1 MSAPKYLDE
10 EGMKKITQLST
21 AVAAVCFSSTAVVQA
36 ADNKMNPAISM
47 VLQGQYA
54 DYKQDPAAY
63 ELPGFMLGGEA
74 GLAEAGFGLGHGEL
88 VMSSNIDDMYFGK
101 LTLAIADHDGVTETE
116 LEEAYVETLGLDN
129 GFTVKAGRFFSNVGY
144 LNSQHNHAWDFIDAP
159 LVYRGLFGNQLIDDG
174 IQVRWLAPT
183 DLFFQVG
190 AERGRGERFPAGG
203 ASNKGKGSKALFV
216 ELGGDIGTSQ
226 SWQLGVS
233 HWAAEIAGRQSGGH
247 AHGGGVEIPTY
258 TGESDVTALDVVWK
272 WAPDGN
278 FADRNLKL
286 QFEYFKRNEDGSVEM
301 ENSGPPI
308 ETTTYKG
315 EQTGW
320 YAQTIYQ
327 FMPQWRVGL
336 RYDQLK
342 ADNTGS
348 DALVLAGAGLDD
360 EGHDPQRSSIMID
373 YAHSEFSL
381 VRFQFNRDKS
391 YGKSD
396 NQFYLQYVMSLGAH
410 GAHQF

>member
-1 MSAPKYLDE
+1 
-10 EGMKKITQLST
+10 MKKVSQLGT
-21 AVAAVCFSSTAVVQA
+21 AVAAACFVSSVAAQP

-54 DYKQDPAAY
+54 DYKQDPEAY

-88 VMSSNIDDMYFGK
+88 VISSNIDDMYFGK
-101 LTLAIADHDGVTETE
+101 LTLAIAEHEGTTETE
-116 LEEAYVETLGLDN
+116 LEEAYIETLGL
-129 GFTVKAGRFFSNVGY
+129 GFGLTVKAGRFFSNVGY
-144 LNSQHNHAWDFIDAP
+144 LNGQHNHAWDFIDAP

-183 DLFFQVG
+183 DLFLQLG
-190 AERGRGERFPAGG
+190 AEMGRGERFPAGG
-203 ASNKGKGSKALFV
+203 ASDEGKGSQAFFV
-216 ELGGDIGTSQ
+216 ELGGDIGASQ
-226 SWQLGVS
+226 SWQLGLS
-233 HWAAEIAGRQSGGH
+233 HWSAEIADRESGGHDHGGGAAEIPAYSGD
-247 AHGGGVEIPTY
+247 
-258 TGESDVTALDVVWK
+258 SDVTGLDVVWK

-286 QFEYFKRNEDGSVEM
+286 QFEYFKREEDGEVEL
-301 ENSGPPI
+301 ENSDPL
-308 ETTTYKG
+308 ETTTYQG

-320 YAQTIYQ
+320 YAQAVYQ
-327 FMPQWRVGL
+327 FMPQWRVGV
-336 RYDQLK
+336 RYDQLE

-348 DALVLAGAGLDD
+348 DTDVLGEAGLDN
-360 EGHDPQRSSIMID
+360 EGHDPERTSIMID

-381 VRFQFNRDKS
+381 VRLQFNQDKS
-391 YGKSD
+391 YENAD
-396 NQFYLQYVMSLGAH
+396 DQIFLQYVMSLGAH